1 MNAFD
6 KNWSNQNRVSAGD
19 KLKETLATQGPLKP
33 RLETASNKLQLQISK
48 LDAIVTKLNER
59 DASLFR
65 RVVDAVQR
73 HDTDTTRVLSNEL
86 AEVRKVSRTLGQAKM
101 AFEQVSMR
109 LSTIHNMGDIM
120 VALGPAITSIKSL
133 KPGLGRFVPGAD
145 SEINTMQTLL
155 NGIMMES
162 LQGGSS
168 GIEINT
174 GSGSDID
181 QIMMEASAVAEQKMN
196 DKFPSIPTG
205 SFRISDTASQQR
217 CNLASYT
224 FEYSYFA
231 GAMASPTIISAV
243 LIILASFVLLAMSP
257 SVPLIIFSSSHV
269 ARYTTAAGVFSVYT
283 PPPPF
288 NSSFTTS
295 PIRCTLR

>member
-19 KLKETLATQGPLKP
+19 KLKEALATQGPLKP

-73 HDTDTTRVLSNEL
+73 HDTDTTKVLSNEL

-109 LSTIHNMGDIM
+109 LSTIHDMGDIM
-120 VALGPAITSIKSL
+120 LALGPAITSIKSL

-155 NGIMMES
+155 NGLMMES
-162 LQGGSS
+162 LQGSGP

-174 GSGSDID
+174 GAGSDID
-181 QIMMEASAVAEQKMN
+181 QIMMEASAVAEQKMS
-196 DKFPSIPTG
+196 DKFPSIPAS
-205 SFRISDTASQQR
+205 SFRISDTESQQ
-217 CNLASYT
+217 
-224 FEYSYFA
+224 
-231 GAMASPTIISAV
+231 
-243 LIILASFVLLAMSP
+243 
-257 SVPLIIFSSSHV
+257 
-269 ARYTTAAGVFSVYT
+269 
-283 PPPPF
+283 
-288 NSSFTTS
+288 
-295 PIRCTLR
+295 

>member
-6 KNWSNQNRVSAGD
+6 KNWTNQNRVSAGD
-19 KLKETLATQGPLKP
+19 KLKEALATQGPLKP

-73 HDTDTTRVLSNEL
+73 HDTDTTKVLSNEL

-109 LSTIHNMGDIM
+109 LSTIHDMGDIM
-120 VALGPAITSIKSL
+120 LTLGPAITSIKSL

-162 LQGGSS
+162 LQGSGP

-181 QIMMEASAVAEQKMN
+181 QIMMEASAVAEQKMS
-196 DKFPSIPTG
+196 DKFPSIPAS
-205 SFRISDTASQQR
+205 SFRISDTESQQ
-217 CNLASYT
+217 
-224 FEYSYFA
+224 
-231 GAMASPTIISAV
+231 
-243 LIILASFVLLAMSP
+243 
-257 SVPLIIFSSSHV
+257 
-269 ARYTTAAGVFSVYT
+269 
-283 PPPPF
+283 
-288 NSSFTTS
+288 
-295 PIRCTLR
+295 

>member
-6 KNWSNQNRVSAGD
+6 KNWSNKNRVSAGD
-19 KLKETLATQGPLKP
+19 KLKEALATQGPLKP
-33 RLETASNKLQLQISK
+33 RLETASNKLQLQVSK

-73 HDTDTTRVLSNEL
+73 HDTDTTKVLSNEL

-109 LSTIHNMGDIM
+109 LSTIHDMGEIM
-120 VALGPAITSIKSL
+120 VAVGPAITSIKSL

-155 NGIMMES
+155 SGIMMES
-162 LQGGSS
+162 LQGSGP

-181 QIMMEASAVAEQKMN
+181 QIMMEASAVAEQKMT
-196 DKFPSIPTG
+196 DKFPSIPAG
-205 SFRISDTASQQR
+205 SFRISDTESQQ
-217 CNLASYT
+217 
-224 FEYSYFA
+224 
-231 GAMASPTIISAV
+231 
-243 LIILASFVLLAMSP
+243 
-257 SVPLIIFSSSHV
+257 
-269 ARYTTAAGVFSVYT
+269 
-283 PPPPF
+283 
-288 NSSFTTS
+288 
-295 PIRCTLR
+295 

>member
-6 KNWSNQNRVSAGD
+6 KNWTNQNRVSTGD
-19 KLKETLATQGPLKP
+19 KLKEALATQGPLKP

-73 HDTDTTRVLSNEL
+73 HDTDTTKVLSNEL

-109 LSTIHNMGDIM
+109 LSTIHEMGDIM

-145 SEINTMQTLL
+145 NEINTMQTLL

-162 LQGGSS
+162 LQGSSS

-174 GSGSDID
+174 GSGNDID
-181 QIMMEASAVAEQKMN
+181 QIMMEASAVAEQNMN
-196 DKFPSIPTG
+196 DKFPSIPAS
-205 SFRISDTASQQR
+205 SFRISDSESQQ
-217 CNLASYT
+217 
-224 FEYSYFA
+224 
-231 GAMASPTIISAV
+231 
-243 LIILASFVLLAMSP
+243 
-257 SVPLIIFSSSHV
+257 
-269 ARYTTAAGVFSVYT
+269 
-283 PPPPF
+283 
-288 NSSFTTS
+288 
-295 PIRCTLR
+295 

>member
-6 KNWSNQNRVSAGD
+6 KNWSNKNRVSAGD
-19 KLKETLATQGPLKP
+19 KLKEALATQGPLKP

-48 LDAIVTKLNER
+48 LDAILTKLNER

-109 LSTIHNMGDIM
+109 LSTIHDMGDIM

-162 LQGGSS
+162 LQGSGH

-196 DKFPSIPTG
+196 DKFPSIPAS
-205 SFRISDTASQQR
+205 SFRISDTESQQ
-217 CNLASYT
+217 
-224 FEYSYFA
+224 
-231 GAMASPTIISAV
+231 
-243 LIILASFVLLAMSP
+243 
-257 SVPLIIFSSSHV
+257 
-269 ARYTTAAGVFSVYT
+269 
-283 PPPPF
+283 
-288 NSSFTTS
+288 
-295 PIRCTLR
+295 

>member
-6 KNWSNQNRVSAGD
+6 KNWTNQNRVSAGD
-19 KLKETLATQGPLKP
+19 KLKEALATQGPLKP

-73 HDTDTTRVLSNEL
+73 HDTDTTKVLSNEL

-109 LSTIHNMGDIM
+109 LSTIHDMGDIM
-120 VALGPAITSIKSL
+120 LALGPAITSIKSL

-155 NGIMMES
+155 NGLMMES
-162 LQGGSS
+162 LQGSGP

-181 QIMMEASAVAEQKMN
+181 QIMMEASAVAEQKMS
-196 DKFPSIPTG
+196 DKFPSIPAS
-205 SFRISDTASQQR
+205 SFRISDTESQQ
-217 CNLASYT
+217 
-224 FEYSYFA
+224 
-231 GAMASPTIISAV
+231 
-243 LIILASFVLLAMSP
+243 
-257 SVPLIIFSSSHV
+257 
-269 ARYTTAAGVFSVYT
+269 
-283 PPPPF
+283 
-288 NSSFTTS
+288 
-295 PIRCTLR
+295 

>member
-6 KNWSNQNRVSAGD
+6 KNWTNQNRVSAGD
-19 KLKETLATQGPLKP
+19 KLKEALATQGPLKP

-73 HDTDTTRVLSNEL
+73 HDTDTTKVLSNEL
-86 AEVRKVSRTLGQAKM
+86 AEVRKVSRTLGQTKM

-109 LSTIHNMGDIM
+109 LTTIHDMGDIM

-162 LQGGSS
+162 LQSSSS

-174 GSGSDID
+174 GSGNDID
-181 QIMMEASAVAEQKMN
+181 QIMMEASAVAEQNMN
-196 DKFPSIPTG
+196 DKFPSIPAS
-205 SFRISDTASQQR
+205 SFRISDSESQQ
-217 CNLASYT
+217 
-224 FEYSYFA
+224 
-231 GAMASPTIISAV
+231 
-243 LIILASFVLLAMSP
+243 
-257 SVPLIIFSSSHV
+257 
-269 ARYTTAAGVFSVYT
+269 
-283 PPPPF
+283 
-288 NSSFTTS
+288 
-295 PIRCTLR
+295 